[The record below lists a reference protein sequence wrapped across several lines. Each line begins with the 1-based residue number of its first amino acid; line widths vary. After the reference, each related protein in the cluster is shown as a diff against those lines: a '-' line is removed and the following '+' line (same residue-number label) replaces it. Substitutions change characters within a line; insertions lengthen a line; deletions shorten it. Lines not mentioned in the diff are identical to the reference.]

1 MKNIKINY
9 ICPELCHF
17 YGDAGNLRYMEKK
30 ASMMGNSVEIIESSQ
45 FDVPLFASEGCDMV
59 YIGATTEEYV
69 FDVVKYLAKYRQ
81 ALVNYI
87 ENGGYV
93 LATGNI
99 LECFYETITRDDGE
113 VFDGLKMF
121 PLNAV
126 QYYGKRHSYNVI
138 AKYNDS
144 ITVAGYKN
152 LCSDTVEKVYDNYL
166 FKVIREAG
174 KNTTEEICEGIHY
187 KNLFATY
194 LLGPVLLQNPEFS
207 DEIFKGLFG
216 DDFKAV
222 RIPYEVEAYE
232 KRVKDVMNSKNPDK
246 NG

>member
-17 YGDAGNLRYMEKK
+17 YGDAGNLRYIEKK
-30 ASMMGNSVEIIESSQ
+30 AEMMGNSVEIIESSQ
-45 FDVPLFASEGCDMV
+45 FDVPLFAGEGCDMV

-69 FDVVKYLAKYRQ
+69 FDVMNYLKKYRQ
-81 ALVNYI
+81 AFVNYI

-93 LATGNI
+93 LATGNT

-113 VFDGLKMF
+113 VFEALGMF
-121 PLNAV
+121 PLHAK
-126 QYYGKRHSYNVI
+126 QFYGKRHSYNVI
-138 AKYNDS
+138 AKYDDR

-152 LCSDTVEKVYDNYL
+152 LCSDTDEKVYENYL
-166 FKVIREAG
+166 FRIIREAG
-174 KNTTEEICEGIHY
+174 KNVEEGCEGIHY

-194 LLGPVLLQNPEFS
+194 LLGLVLLQNPEFS
-207 DEIFKGLFG
+207 DEIFMGLFG
-216 DDFKAV
+216 EDFRKV
-222 RIPYEVEAYE
+222 RIPFEVEAYE
-232 KRVKDVMNSKNPDK
+232 KRVNDVMNSKNPDK

>member
-1 MKNIKINY
+1 MKHIRINY

-17 YGDAGNLRYMEKK
+17 YGDAGNLRYIEKK
-30 ASMMGNSVEIIESSQ
+30 AQMMGNTVEIIESSQ
-45 FDVPLFASEGCDMV
+45 FDVPLFAGEGCDLV

-69 FDVVKYLAKYRQ
+69 FDVAKYLIRYRQ
-81 ALVNYI
+81 ALINYI

-93 LATGNI
+93 LATGNT
-99 LECFYETITRDDGE
+99 LECFYETITRDDGK

-121 PLNAV
+121 PLHAV

-138 AKYNDS
+138 AKYNDE

-152 LCSDTVEKVYDNYL
+152 LCSDTTEKNYDNYL
-166 FKVIREAG
+166 FKIIREAG
-174 KNTTEEICEGIHY
+174 KNVENMCEGIHY

-194 LLGPVLLQNPEFS
+194 LLGPVLLQNPLFS
-207 DEIFKGLFG
+207 DEILRGLFG
-216 DDFKAV
+216 EDFRLV
-222 RIPYEVEAYE
+222 RIPFENEAYE
-232 KRVKDVMNSKNPDK
+232 KRVNDVMNSKNPDK